1 MKHFEVRIPRLVRMT
16 EWEIMV
22 VEAEN
27 KEQALDYALARE
39 NMVSK
44 PEYEQEDWES
54 VDEYL
59 DEVDITEIEYQ
70 QEEGV

>member
-22 VEAEN
+22 VEAED
-27 KEQALDYALARE
+27 KDQALDYALARE
-39 NMVSK
+39 NMISS
-44 PEYEQEDWES
+44 PQYEQEDWES

-59 DEVDITEIEYQ
+59 DDVKIMEVKDE
-70 QEEGV
+70 

>member
-22 VEAEN
+22 VEAED
-27 KEQALDYALARE
+27 KDQALDYALARE
-39 NMVSK
+39 NMVSS
-44 PEYEQEDWES
+44 PQYEQEDWES

-59 DEVDITEIEYQ
+59 DDVKIMEVKDE
-70 QEEGV
+70 